1 MVRCFFFVLISLFYY
16 TPPQNC
22 CTIVVSGKEI
32 QKASPE
38 SISTHGACHQNRE
51 NILLIVIVMHIG
63 VTLNNREGEGEY
75 PEV

>member
-1 MVRCFFFVLISLFYY
+1 MKCFLVQKYPFY
-16 TPPQNC
+16 NC
-22 CTIVVSGKEI
+22 NAATRNGERVKGEKDK

-38 SISTHGACHQNRE
+38 SLTLGACRQNRE
-51 NILLIVIVMHIG
+51 NILLVVVVMNVG